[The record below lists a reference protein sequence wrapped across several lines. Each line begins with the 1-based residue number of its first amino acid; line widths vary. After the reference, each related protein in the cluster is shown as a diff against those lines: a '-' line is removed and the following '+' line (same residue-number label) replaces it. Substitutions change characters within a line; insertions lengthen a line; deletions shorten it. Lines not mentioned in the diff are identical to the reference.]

1 MRDFLEFDQAA
12 ADLER
17 AAADPIGKARAL
29 NRRDLPQRFYRLA
42 EFRQDSSGFVVTLDG
57 RDVKTPAKRALAV
70 PQAALA
76 EAITAEWN
84 AQGTHIDPGTMPF
97 TRFANSVI
105 DGVSDRFVEVVA
117 DLAGYAGSDLLC
129 YRADS
134 PARLVERQ
142 GAHWDPILDWVD
154 EQFGARFLVAEGVI
168 FQAQEP
174 EAIERI
180 RAELA
185 RLDPWALAAVHTVTT
200 LTGSVLIAL
209 ALAKDRL
216 DPDATWIAGS
226 LEDHW
231 SLEIWGHDEE
241 AAERL
246 AHRKREFDAA
256 VAFLAATKSD

>member
-1 MRDFLEFDQAA
+1 MRDFLEFDQVA

-17 AAADPIGKARAL
+17 AAADPVGKARAL
-29 NRRDLPQRFYRLA
+29 NRRDLPQRFYKLA
-42 EFRQDSSGFVVTLDG
+42 DVRHDPDGFVVTLDG
-57 RDVKTPAKRALAV
+57 RDIKTPAKRSLVV
-70 PQAALA
+70 PRAALA
-76 EAITAEWN
+76 EAIAAEWN

-105 DGVSDRFVEVVA
+105 DGVADRFADVVA

-154 EQFGARFLVAEGVI
+154 EQLGARFLVAEGVI
-168 FQAQEP
+168 FQTQDP

-180 RAELA
+180 RVELA

-216 DPDATWIAGS
+216 DPEAAWIAGS
-226 LEDHW
+226 LEEHW
-231 SLEIWGHDEE
+231 SLEVWGHDEE
-241 AAERL
+241 AAARL
-246 AHRKREFDAA
+246 AHRKREFEAA
-256 VAFLAATKSD
+256 AAFLAATKSA